1 MKYFYTFSFFIIQ
14 LYAMAGGGGC
24 TPDSTNDDFFNPHPD
39 TMPCVERN
47 VLYDQI
53 IQIYVPGDFDLQTI
67 APNLPFPVP
76 VTIDSMVITGVSGLP
91 TGINYYLNP
100 SNGVLYGDTWAC
112 VNLLGTTSD
121 TVGRYP
127 LTLSGFISLSNLPIF
142 PGLNQNP
149 DTTLSLATVQSLN
162 PTTFSLFVDV
172 IEQGD
177 QCRVGTAVPQITES
191 VSCLHV
197 YPNPAQDQ
205 LQATWTSTSTEGIIA
220 LSNAIGQVVYQQ
232 SFSGAGFHQQY
243 IATDGLAVGVY
254 TLSVNNTSARSY
266 KKVIIK

>member
-1 MKYFYTFSFFIIQ
+1 MKYVYTLALFTIQ
-14 LYAMAGGGGC
+14 LYALARGGGC
-24 TPDSTNDDFFNPHPD
+24 IPDSTNAEFFNPRPD

-47 VLYDQI
+47 QLYDQI
-53 IQIYVPGDFDLQTI
+53 IQIYVPGDFDLKTI

-100 SNGVLYGDTWAC
+100 SNGVLFGDTWAC
-112 VNLLGTTSD
+112 VNLLGTTTD

-142 PGLNQNP
+142 PGVNENP

-177 QCRVGTAVPQITES
+177 QCRVGTAVPQIAQS
-191 VSCLHV
+191 ISSLHV
-197 YPNPAQDQ
+197 YPNPAKDQ
-205 LQATWTSTSTEGIIA
+205 LIATWTSSAKEGVMA
-220 LSNAIGQVVYQQ
+220 LSNAFGQVVYQQ
-232 SFSGAGFHQQY
+232 TYNGAGFHQQQ
-243 IATDGLAVGVY
+243 IATDGLAAGVY
-254 TLSVNNTSARSY
+254 TLGVNNTLGSSY